1 MGMKTDVLHVI
12 ETMYDV
18 ESEDKVW
25 LSRLAQSA
33 NSVLGC
39 GGGVIA
45 NVYDVSSPGTVRV
58 DAAASGLAPGFFEFF
73 MKTSEQLDESYVTRS
88 YMSST
93 ACALTSE
100 FAGWNDLPF
109 VRSGELRQRNVV
121 DDLILRGW
129 EPGGR
134 GVTLNFFQPRPTR
147 LTGAR
152 RQHLSMIASHL
163 GAAYRLRRRLASQPS
178 SDAAEAILDA
188 DGKVHHAAGRAE
200 EAAAR
205 AQLRSA
211 VTELEHVRGK
221 LRASDPDHALARW
234 KTLVNARW
242 SLIDEF
248 QEGSRRYI
256 IAYANELGTHAPERL
271 TDRERQV
278 AIYAAAGHW
287 TKLIAYHLGISDS
300 TVRVL
305 LARVKSKLGIRSL
318 EELRRIV
325 STWPTPAN
333 SHIE

>member
-1 MGMKTDVLHVI
+1 MKADVLHMI

-18 ESEDKVW
+18 ESNEKTW

-33 NSVLGC
+33 DEILGC
-39 GGGVIA
+39 GRGVIA
-45 NVYDVSSPGTVRV
+45 NVYDVSSPGAIRV
-58 DAAASGLAPGFFEFF
+58 DAAASGVAPGFFEFF
-73 MKTSEQLDESYVTRS
+73 MKTSEQLDESYIIRS

-100 FAGWNDLPF
+100 FAGWTDLPF
-109 VRSGELRQRNVV
+109 VRSGELRQREIA

-129 EPGGR
+129 EPGGH
-134 GVTLNFFQPRPTR
+134 GVTLNFFQPAPTR
-147 LTGAR
+147 LTATR

-163 GAAYRLRRRLASQPS
+163 GAAYRLRRRLGDLGRPA
-178 SDAAEAILDA
+178 DAVEAVLDA
-188 DGKVHHAAGRAE
+188 RGRVHHAAGRAE
-200 EAAAR
+200 ETAAR

-211 VTELEHVRGK
+211 VAEMEYVRSK
-221 LRASDPDHALARW
+221 LRATDPDHALTRW
-234 KTLVNARW
+234 KALVKARW
-242 SLIDEF
+242 SLVDEF

-256 IAYANELGTHAPERL
+256 VAYINEIGPRGPESL

-278 AIYAAAGHW
+278 AIYVAAGHW

-305 LARVKSKLGIRSL
+305 LGRVKSKLGVKTR

-325 STWPTPAN
+325 STWSTPAN
-333 SHIE
+333 SGTE